1 MAHYD
6 EQREQHEAERGS
18 KKTAEASFH
27 LANAVNEL
35 KAALALLP
43 KDVAHFDLLEHV
55 VELTKMVKE
64 LSES

>member
-6 EQREQHEAERGS
+6 DQREQHEAERGS

-35 KAALALLP
+35 KAALALMP
-43 KDVAHFDLLEHV
+43 INTTQTELLSHV
-55 VELTKMVKE
+55 VDLTKMVKDE
-64 LSES
+64 QQ